1 MEIEKENTEAL
12 LAEQKKSLET
22 TGYRLI
28 IFWFIVGFILGALI
42 F

>member
-1 MEIEKENTEAL
+1 MGDELSGQCNTE
-12 LAEQKKSLET
+12 KKSLET
-22 TGYRLI
+22 TGSKLI